1 MTLKKTFF
9 KLMNN
14 PIFGKTM
21 ENVIQCKNI
30 NLVTTNRRKTYLVP
44 EPHFHT
50 RKWLSQNLLEIK
62 MKTMKV
68 KMNKPLF
75 LGLSKL
81 EISKTLIYE
90 LFYD

>member
-14 PIFGKTM
+14 PIFEKTM
-21 ENVIQCKNI
+21 ENVRQYKNI
-30 NLVTTNRRKTYLVP
+30 NLVTTNRRKTYLVS
-44 EPHFHT
+44 EPNYHT

-68 KMNKPLF
+68 KMNKPLY

-90 LFYD
+90 FFND

>member
-1 MTLKKTFF
+1 
-9 KLMNN
+9 MNN
-14 PIFGKTM
+14 PIFEKTM
-21 ENVIQCKNI
+21 ENVRQYKNI
-30 NLVTTNRRKTYLVP
+30 NLVTTKRRKTYLVS
-44 EPHFHT
+44 EPNYHT

-68 KMNKPLF
+68 KMNKPLY

-90 LFYD
+90 FFYD

>member
-1 MTLKKTFF
+1 
-9 KLMNN
+9 MNN

-21 ENVIQCKNI
+21 ENVRQYKNI
-30 NLVTTNRRKTYLVP
+30 NIVTTNRRKTYLVP
-44 EPHFHT
+44 EPNFHT

-68 KMNKPLF
+68 KMNKPLY

>member
-14 PIFGKTM
+14 PIFEKTM
-21 ENVIQCKNI
+21 ENVRQYKNI
-30 NLVTTNRRKTYLVP
+30 NLVTTNRRKTYLVS
-44 EPHFHT
+44 EPNYHT

-68 KMNKPLF
+68 KMNKPLY

-90 LFYD
+90 FFYD

>member
-14 PIFGKTM
+14 PIFEKTM
-21 ENVIQCKNI
+21 ENVRQYKNI
-30 NLVTTNRRKTYLVP
+30 NLVTTNRRKTYLVS
-44 EPHFHT
+44 EPNYHL

-68 KMNKPLF
+68 KMNKPLY

-90 LFYD
+90 FFYD

>member
-14 PIFGKTM
+14 PIFEKTM
-21 ENVIQCKNI
+21 ENVRQYKNI
-30 NLVTTNRRKTYLVP
+30 NLVTTKRRKTYLVS
-44 EPHFHT
+44 EPNYHT

-68 KMNKPLF
+68 KMNKPLY

-90 LFYD
+90 FFYD

>member
-1 MTLKKTFF
+1 
-9 KLMNN
+9 MNN
-14 PIFGKTM
+14 PIFEKTM
-21 ENVIQCKNI
+21 ESVRQYKNI
-30 NLVTTNRRKTYLVP
+30 NLVTTNRRKTYLVS
-44 EPHFHT
+44 EPNYHT

-68 KMNKPLF
+68 KMNKPLY

-90 LFYD
+90 FFYD